1 MKMNN
6 DTVQTPRLRP
16 ALVGAAFALLAA
28 LAVVAAIAVR
38 PGDAAAQRDPS
49 ARSADSNAVAAA
61 ARRDADCVSL
71 VRDAY
76 GHLTVPS
83 GPDSVCSFICHT
95 VSEVAT
101 AKGPRTSEA
110 DLEYLSGP
118 NRLQITSTLFSVF
131 RDSQDVFTVVPA
143 TGTVYRTE
151 ARAVD
156 RIGTPQATILGLR
169 DTLLRRC
176 SVMGCRDSVDAQGAR
191 YRLVH
196 LRPDALA
203 SRSFEIEDLHL
214 VVDISRREL
223 RRVAMVPTVGA
234 AYRRLEW
241 TLSPVRVAAAADSLR
256 RGVAVQFVTPAGKL
270 VPAWSRCRLVDMR
283 SLAAD
288 QRSGPR

>member
-1 MKMNN
+1 MMNDN
-6 DTVQTPRLRP
+6 IRSPRLRP
-16 ALVGAAFALLAA
+16 ALIGSAFALLAV
-28 LAVVAAIAVR
+28 LAVAVVIAVR
-38 PGDAAAQRDPS
+38 PGDAAAQRDPN
-49 ARSADSNAVAAA
+49 ARSADSNAVADAT
-61 ARRDADCVSL
+61 RRDTDCMSL

-83 GPDSVCSFICHT
+83 GPDSVCSFTCHA

-101 AKGPRTSEA
+101 TKGPRTSEA
-110 DLEYLSGP
+110 DIEYLTGP

-143 TGTVYRTE
+143 TGSVYRTE

-176 SVMGCRDSVDAQGAR
+176 SVMECRDSSDARGVC

-214 VVDISRREL
+214 VIDISRREL
-223 RRVAMVPTVGA
+223 RRIVMVPTAGA
-234 AYRRLEW
+234 AYRRLAW
-241 TLSPVRVAAAADSLR
+241 TFSPVRIAAAVDSTR
-256 RGVAVQFVTPAGKL
+256 RGVAAQFVTSAGKL

-283 SLAAD
+283 TLAAD
-288 QRSGPR
+288 QRSGAR